1 MAQSNVLP
9 FEPPLAAARHSRAG
23 FENIP
28 RDLSKGEL
36 LRYFTYSSEDRHE
49 IFQCRGDSNKI
60 GFALLLGGVRLTGR
74 FPAGFELIG
83 STLLQHVCAQLRI
96 EGMLFLDYPQ
106 RQPTRYEHIERIK
119 QYLGLRSFGADDQAM
134 VADLVR
140 EQVRAGT
147 PPDDLPQHTE
157 EHLRAGLIVL
167 PGVTVLDR
175 LVTAATIKAEE
186 ELHEALIARLTPDSK
201 GRILSLLVIP
211 EGDKI
216 TPFQQL
222 LQAARRPSPDA
233 LARELDHLEQ
243 VRALIPE
250 SLDLSDLP
258 QLLIER
264 WARLTGGLPTRSLQ
278 RFRESKRLALLL
290 CWLWRLRTELVDTA
304 LTIGNDL
311 IAGVLR
317 RAKHSFEKT
326 RQQQQRRME
335 EALKLCGEVMTL
347 LLDQEIPDER
357 VRAEIFQ
364 LYSRD
369 RIAGLEA
376 ECQALATPAQQAYVG
391 ELRKRYSYVRQ
402 FSPRLLDAFTLRAV
416 VPDEPLLKAVEYL
429 RERNKKGQ
437 RGADDQAPLD
447 FVPASWR
454 PMVCPQAGVVDRAV
468 WEICLLNSL
477 SQALKS
483 GNVNVP
489 HSRAF
494 QPLETYLLDREQ
506 WAKQKAEFASH
517 LPLDYDE
524 HWPRVKALLSEQL
537 RLLDEDFPNNEH
549 LQLRDGEFHLDRL
562 EKLATPETAR
572 TLKNR
577 MRQMIQRR
585 HLSDLL
591 LEVQGWTNFL
601 SAFTRLN
608 SGRPITEADTAEQI
622 RLLACLIAEG
632 CNISLNDMTIIGPGV
647 SYEQLEE
654 TQANYLR
661 PETLQRATARLV
673 NFHLRQP
680 LAQAWGQGLTSSSDA
695 QVYAVPVRALNA
707 TFHPKY
713 FASAGRGVA
722 VYTHVSD
729 LWIPFYT
736 QVITCHVRQAPYIL
750 DGLLY
755 HTTHLQPTEHFTDT
769 HGYTDLIFG
778 VTHLLGIRFAPR
790 IKDLPEQRLWRL
802 PEGGPY
808 QHIEMALA
816 GNLNV
821 NLIRD
826 TWDEM
831 LRMVASVKYGEER
844 ASRIVSKL
852 AAASHRNKLFR
863 GLQELG
869 RLVKTA
875 YLAEYFR
882 SEALRRRVLLGLNK
896 GESLNS
902 LSRKVFFG
910 SLGEIRE
917 RTYEEQL
924 NTASSLNLLLA
935 AIVVWNTVHLQA
947 CVKKLRSDGEQVID
961 DDLRYVSPLLRHHI
975 GIYGQY
981 NFDFRRFETIPS
993 PESIAY

>member
-1 MAQSNVLP
+1 MTPPNVLP
-9 FEPPLAAARHSRAG
+9 FEPPPPPIRHARTG

-28 RDLSKGEL
+28 RDLSKAEL
-36 LRYFTYSSEDRHE
+36 LRYFTYSSDDRHE
-49 IFQCRGDSNKI
+49 IFQCRGNSNKA
-60 GFALLLGGVRLTGR
+60 GFALLLGGMRLTGR
-74 FPAGFELIG
+74 FPANFELI
-83 STLLQHVCAQLRI
+83 SLTLLAHICAQLGI

-106 RQPTRYEHIERIK
+106 RQPTRYEHIERLK
-119 QYLGLRSFGADDQAM
+119 QYLGLRGFIADDQAR
-134 VADLVR
+134 VTDFVR
-140 EQVRAGT
+140 EQVRAGA
-147 PPDDLPQHTE
+147 PPDDILESTE
-157 EHLRAGLIVL
+157 EYLRAQQIVL
-167 PGVTVLDR
+167 PGVTVLDK
-175 LVTAATIKAEE
+175 LVTAAVIKAEE
-186 ELHEALIARLTPDSK
+186 ELHKLLGERLTPDHQK
-201 GRILSLLVIP
+201 RILGLLVIP
-211 EGDKI
+211 EGEKI

-222 LQAARRPSPDA
+222 LQAAVRPSPDA
-233 LARELDHLEQ
+233 LSRELDHLEQ

-250 SLDLSDLP
+250 ALDLSDLP
-258 QLLIER
+258 PSLIER
-264 WARLTGGLPTRSLQ
+264 WARLTSGLPTRSLQ
-278 RFRESKRLALLL
+278 RFHESKQLALLL
-290 CWLWRLRTELVDTA
+290 CWLWRLRTQVVDTA
-304 LTIGNDL
+304 LTIGNEL

-317 RAKHSFEKT
+317 RAKHSFEKA

-335 EALKLCGEVMTL
+335 QALRLCGEVMTL
-347 LLDQEIPDER
+347 LLDPAIPDEK

-364 LYSRD
+364 RYPREELSE
-369 RIAGLEA
+369 LES
-376 ECQALATPAQQAYVG
+376 ECQELAAPPQQVYVG

-402 FSPRLLDAFTLRAV
+402 FAPRLLEAFVLRAV

-429 RERNKKGQ
+429 RERNKEGQ
-437 RGADDQAPLD
+437 RGADDQTPLG
-447 FVPASWR
+447 FVPTSWR
-454 PMVCPQAGVVDRAV
+454 PMVCPREGVVDRAV

-494 QPLETYLLDREQ
+494 QPVETYLLDREQ
-506 WAKQKAEFASH
+506 WAKQKTDLASH
-517 LPLDYDE
+517 LPLDYAE
-524 HWPRVKALLSEQL
+524 HWPQIKALLGEQL
-537 RLLDEDFPNNEH
+537 RLLDEDFPNNSH
-549 LQLRDGEFHLDRL
+549 LQLSDGEFHLDRL
-562 EKLATPETAR
+562 EKLTPPETAR
-572 TLKNR
+572 ALKNR
-577 MRQMIQRR
+577 LRQMIQRR

-591 LEVQGWTNFL
+591 LEVQSWTDFL
-601 SAFTRLN
+601 GGFTRLN
-608 SGRPITEADTAEQI
+608 SGRPITEAETAEQI
-622 RLLACLIAEG
+622 KLLACLIAEG

-654 TQANYLR
+654 VQANYLR

-673 NFHLRQP
+673 DFHLRQP
-680 LAQAWGQGLTSSSDA
+680 LTQAWGQGLTSSSDA

-713 FASAGRGVA
+713 FASAGRGIA

-750 DGLLY
+750 DGLLH
-755 HTTHLQPTEHFTDT
+755 HTTHLQPAEHYTDT

-802 PEGGPY
+802 PEGDPY
-808 QHIEMALA
+808 QYIEPALA
-816 GNLNV
+816 DRLNV

-831 LRMVASVKYGEER
+831 LRLVASIKYGEER
-844 ASRIVSKL
+844 ASHIVSKL

-882 SEALRRRVLLGLNK
+882 SEELRRRVLIGLNK

-910 SLGEIRE
+910 SLGEMRE

-947 CVKKLRSDGEQVID
+947 CVRKLRADGEQVND
-961 DDLRYVSPLLRHHI
+961 GDLRYLSPLLRHHI

-981 NFDFRRFETIPS
+981 NFDFRRFETV
-993 PESIAY
+993 PEAESLIY

>member
-1 MAQSNVLP
+1 MTLPNVLP
-9 FEPPLAAARHSRAG
+9 FEPPPPPIQHTRAG

-28 RDLSKGEL
+28 RDLSKAEL
-36 LRYFTYSSEDRHE
+36 LRYFTYSPEDRNE
-49 IFQCRGDSNKI
+49 IFQCRGNGNKV
-60 GFALLLGGVRLTGR
+60 GFALLLSGARLTGR
-74 FPAGFELIG
+74 FPANFELIG
-83 STLLQHVCAQLRI
+83 STLLAHVCAQLRI

-119 QYLGLRSFGADDQAM
+119 QYLGLRSFVADDQAM
-134 VADLVR
+134 AADFVR

-147 PPDDLPQHTE
+147 PPDDLLQHTE
-157 EHLRAGLIVL
+157 EHLRARQIVL
-167 PGVTVLDR
+167 PGVTVLDK
-175 LVTAATIKAEE
+175 LVTAASIKAEE
-186 ELHEALIARLTPDSK
+186 ELYEMLGGRLTPDNK
-201 GRILSLLVIP
+201 GRVLALLAIP
-211 EGDKI
+211 EGEKI

-222 LQAARRPSPDA
+222 LQAAVRPSPDA
-233 LARELDHLEQ
+233 LSRELNHLEQ
-243 VRALIPE
+243 VRALVPE
-250 SLDLSDLP
+250 TLDLSDLP
-258 QLLIER
+258 QPLVER

-278 RFRESKRLALLL
+278 RFHESKRLALLL
-290 CWLWRLRTELVDTA
+290 CWLWRLRTQLVDTA
-304 LTIGNDL
+304 LTIGNEL

-317 RAKHSFEKT
+317 RAKHRFEKA
-326 RQQQQRRME
+326 RQQQRRME
-335 EALKLCGEVMTL
+335 QALRLCGEVMTL
-347 LLDQEIPDER
+347 LLDQAIPDEK

-364 LYSRD
+364 RYSREE
-369 RIAGLEA
+369 IAGLEA
-376 ECQALATPAQQAYVG
+376 ECQELATPPQQIYVG

-402 FSPRLLDAFTLRAV
+402 FAPRLLEAFVLRAV

-429 RERNKKGQ
+429 RERNKEGQ
-437 RGADDQAPLD
+437 RGVDDQAPLD

-454 PMVCPQAGVVDRAV
+454 PMVCPQEGVVDRAV

-494 QPLETYLLDREQ
+494 QPVETYLLDREQ
-506 WAKQKAEFASH
+506 WAQQKTDLASH

-524 HWPRVKALLSEQL
+524 HWPQIKALLSEQL
-537 RLLDEDFPNNEH
+537 RLLDEDFPNNSH
-549 LQLRDGEFHLDRL
+549 LQLSEGEFHLDRL

-572 TLKNR
+572 VLKNR
-577 MRQMIQRR
+577 LRQMIQRR

-601 SAFTRLN
+601 GGFTRLN

-622 RLLACLIAEG
+622 KLLACLIAEG

-654 TQANYLR
+654 AQANYLR

-713 FASAGRGVA
+713 FASAGRGIA

-750 DGLLY
+750 DGLM
-755 HTTHLQPTEHFTDT
+755 HHATHLQPTEHYTDT

-802 PEGGPY
+802 PDGEPY
-808 QHIEMALA
+808 QHIEPALA
-816 GNLNV
+816 GKLNV

-831 LRMVASVKYGEER
+831 LRLVASIKYGEES
-844 ASRIVSKL
+844 ASHIVSKL

-882 SEALRRRVLLGLNK
+882 SEELRRRVLIGLNK

-935 AIVVWNTVHLQA
+935 AIVVWNTLHLQA
-947 CVKKLRSDGEQVID
+947 CVRKLRSDGERVND
-961 DDLRYVSPLLRHHI
+961 EDLRYLSPLLRHHI

-981 NFDFRRFETIPS
+981 NFDFRRFESAP
-993 PESIAY
+993 PAESLTY